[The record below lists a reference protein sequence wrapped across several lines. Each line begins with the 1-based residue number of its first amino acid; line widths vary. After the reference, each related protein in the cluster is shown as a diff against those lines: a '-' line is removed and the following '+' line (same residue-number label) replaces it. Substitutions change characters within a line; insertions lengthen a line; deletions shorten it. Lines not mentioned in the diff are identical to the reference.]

1 MPHLQP
7 RSNGS
12 CTAPP
17 LSCRPV
23 AMNRLS
29 VLIMEKSASTTIG
42 KWSQRKAGQEVA
54 GTLIA
59 YSITQQMLSVA
70 HPIFRGSVMVL

>member
-12 CTAPP
+12 YTAPP

-23 AMNRLS
+23 ATSRLS

-54 GTLIA
+54 GSLIVS
-59 YSITQQMLSVA
+59 SIIQQTLSVA
-70 HPIFRGSVMVL
+70 HPSLVAV

>member
-1 MPHLQP
+1 
-7 RSNGS
+7 
-12 CTAPP
+12 
-17 LSCRPV
+17 
-23 AMNRLS
+23 
-29 VLIMEKSASTTIG
+29 MEKSASTTIG

-70 HPIFRGSVMVL
+70 HPIFHGNVMIL